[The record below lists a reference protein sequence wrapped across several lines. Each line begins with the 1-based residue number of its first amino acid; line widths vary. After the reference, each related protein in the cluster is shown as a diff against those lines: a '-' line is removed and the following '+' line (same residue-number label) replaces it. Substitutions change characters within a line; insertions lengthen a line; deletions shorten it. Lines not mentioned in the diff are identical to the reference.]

1 MIDMMVN
8 LLYSLSPFVLLV
20 TISHSVKK
28 GEKNLSLYLA
38 SRSHDMKT
46 IPSRIPTPSSCHI
59 SAQHRCFLSSCQ
71 ARPTCKPPFSGPLP
85 TLGETV
91 PDPYPPGPPRL
102 TGPLQDR
109 GRRS

>member
-46 IPSRIPTPSSCHI
+46 IPSRIPTPSSCQI
-59 SAQHRCFLSSCQ
+59 SAHHRAAASLAPVRHALLAQLLFQGLHRLSAKLCQ
-71 ARPTCKPPFSGPLP
+71 IRI
-85 TLGETV
+85 
-91 PDPYPPGPPRL
+91 R
-102 TGPLQDR
+102 R
-109 GRRS
+109 GRRG